1 MTPDQILSQPA
12 RKLAQAQRQF
22 FFDQGYLTLPDLLDD
37 QQLDQLRKA
46 LAKVVETSRAINRS
60 SNSLDL
66 EKGHSAETPR
76 LRRATYLDDNDEVFW
91 ELCADSIIT
100 DIATDIL
107 GPNVR
112 FRDLMANF
120 KWAHGGAEVKWHQD
134 LPFYPHTNAGTC
146 QFLLMLEDVG
156 PEQGPLQVIPGSHR
170 GPVFEH
176 YDENGEWSGS
186 IREQDLIDAGIDKA
200 VALTGSAGSA
210 TVHHSCTIHGS
221 AQNTSAFGRPVL
233 VITYSAADAIAYT
246 AAPYPSSHYGTLV
259 RGVEPR
265 YAHHQ
270 ELNMP
275 LPPDWSTGYT
285 SIFSHQDSVRQP
297 E

>member
-1 MTPDQILSQPA
+1 MTPAQILSQPTCH
-12 RKLAQAQRQF
+12 LAQAQRELF
-22 FFDQGYLTLPDLLDD
+22 YDQGYLTLPELIDKK
-37 QQLDQLRKA
+37 QLNRLRMA
-46 LAKVVETSRAINRS
+46 LANVVDASRAISHSNNRI
-60 SNSLDL
+60 DL
-66 EKGHSAETPR
+66 EKGHSAQNPR
-76 LRRATYLDDNDEVFW
+76 LRRATYLDDIDAAFW
-91 ELCADSIIT
+91 ELCADSVIT
-100 DIATDIL
+100 DIAADIL
-107 GPNVR
+107 GPNIR

-146 QFLLMLEDVG
+146 QFLLMLEDVDLD
-156 PEQGPLQVIPGSHR
+156 QGPLQVIPSSHK
-170 GPVFEH
+170 GPIFEH
-176 YDENGEWSGS
+176 YDEAGEWTAT
-186 IREQDLIDAGIDKA
+186 IREQDLINAGIDRA

-221 AQNTSAFGRPVL
+221 AQNTSASGRPVL
-233 VITYSAADAIAYT
+233 VISYSAADAIAYT

-275 LPPDWSTGYT
+275 LPPDWSDGYT
-285 SIFSHQDSVRQP
+285 SIFSHQDIIR
-297 E
+297 